1 MCWFDVPVFIEA
13 KETLT
18 PDFTKSKSQK
28 VKEHATDAADRIA
41 RYVESPLVLP
51 KYITYHQA
59 KKYLF
64 VIYLA
69 TRDAQPD
76 SKKSIPQA
84 VIDKAQRASD
94 RVRRKLGLKHHLI

>member
-1 MCWFDVPVFIEA
+1 MSDAHRKDLHTSELPFSIPLQWRIVCWFDVPVFIEA

-51 KYITYHQA
+51 KYI
-59 KKYLF
+59 
-64 VIYLA
+64 
-69 TRDAQPD
+69 
-76 SKKSIPQA
+76 SS
-84 VIDKAQRASD
+84 
-94 RVRRKLGLKHHLI
+94 G